1 MKRRTVLAL
10 SAALTLS
17 FGVAACQ
24 GLKEAL
30 TAHVNVAAKA
40 GSQELTVEQ
49 LSKLLAGVQVPVT
62 PDIAKAIANIWV
74 DYQLLG
80 EAAAKNDT
88 LNDPKL
94 VDDALWAFLAQQR
107 VGKYH
112 EQIVKTYNVPSSAG
126 PAAYDKGDFM
136 AAQHILFIVQP
147 TATPA
152 QKDSVRREAQKV
164 HGMLTSANFSAMAQ
178 KYSGDPGSASKG
190 GELGVF
196 QKGAMVPQFQAAV
209 LALQPGQISGLVETQ
224 FGFHIIRR
232 NTYAE
237 VKDDFE
243 RAANGPA
250 IQRADSIYMSGLET
264 AGNVVLKPTAATTV
278 KSIVTDL
285 DAHAKDNTVLAT
297 YKGGDFTV
305 ARLVRWL
312 SAAPQKEQMADQ
324 VRQMPDTAVTGILK
338 QIIRNELVLKA
349 ADSAKVVIDSAEMA
363 TIHQRYTAAVINS
376 WTQLGITPAIL
387 ADSGKT
393 PAAREKVA
401 ADMAN
406 AFMARLMNQQAQF
419 VAIAPP
425 VENVARTKFG
435 YSLSTAGLQRAV
447 EMSTKAKKTADSLK
461 QASRPPSEVPM
472 GAPAPAA
479 PSAPPKPKP

>member
-10 SAALTLS
+10 AAALALS

-40 GSQELTVEQ
+40 GSQELSVDQ
-49 LSKLLAGVQVPVT
+49 LSKLLAGVQVPLT
-62 PDIAKAIANIWV
+62 ADIAKAIANIWV

-80 EAAAKNDT
+80 VAAAKNDT

-94 VDDALWAFLAQQR
+94 VDEALWAFLAQQR

-112 EQIVKTYNVPSSAG
+112 DQIVKTYNIPASAG
-126 PAAYDKGDFM
+126 PAGYAKGDVL

-164 HGMLTSANFSAMAQ
+164 QGMVTSANFAAMAQ

-190 GELGVF
+190 GSLGVF
-196 QKGAMVPQFQAAV
+196 NKGAMVPQFQKAV
-209 LALQPGQISGLVETQ
+209 EALQPGQISGLVETQ

-237 VKDDFE
+237 VKDEYE
-243 RAANGPA
+243 RMANGPA
-250 IQRADSIYMSGLET
+250 IQRADSIYMTGMET
-264 AGNVVLKPTAATTV
+264 AANIVVKPTAAATV
-278 KSIVTDL
+278 KTVVTDL
-285 DAHAKDNTVLAT
+285 DGHAKDNTVLAT
-297 YKGGDFTV
+297 YKGGEFTV
-305 ARLVRWL
+305 ARLVKWL

-324 VRQMPDTAVTGILK
+324 VRQMPDSSVVGILK
-338 QIIRNELVLKA
+338 QILRNELVLKA
-349 ADSAKVVIDSAEMA
+349 ADSARVVIDSAEMA
-363 TIHQRYTAAVINS
+363 TIHERYTAAVVNS
-376 WTQLGITPAIL
+376 WTQLGITPSVL

-393 PAAREKVA
+393 AAARERVA
-401 ADMAN
+401 AGMAN
-406 AFMARLMNQQAQF
+406 SFMDRRMNQQAQF

-425 VENVARTKFG
+425 VESVARTKYGFN
-435 YSLSTAGLQRAV
+435 LSTAGLQRAV
-447 EMSTKAKKTADSLK
+447 EMGMKMKKTADSVK
-461 QASRPPSEVPM
+461 TATRPPSEVPM
-472 GAPAPAA
+472 GTTPP
-479 PSAPPKPKP
+479 PAPPKPKP